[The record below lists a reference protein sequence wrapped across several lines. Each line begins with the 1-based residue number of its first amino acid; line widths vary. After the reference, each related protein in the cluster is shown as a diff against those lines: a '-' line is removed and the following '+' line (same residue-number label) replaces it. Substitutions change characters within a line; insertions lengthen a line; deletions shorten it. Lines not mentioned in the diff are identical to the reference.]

1 MAIVQKV
8 DFPKDNEF
16 HSVYSPLKLTI
27 RVNGGDTDGL
37 TGNVED
43 FVSCR
48 FHFTPFNETTDQWLN
63 NNNSSSYDNTAL
75 PDETF
80 AVHVP
85 YTPFVHGWS
94 IDSTP
99 NSQNTPASTGAT
111 YRYFTLDCAPLM
123 RNYLS
128 YNLRPC
134 SQDTENPNVLRDI
147 TLGQIAYNLF
157 TYYQIAYTPEYIDT
171 TGKLVLANGTGV
183 RPDLKGY
190 CYPRVIN
197 SALSYNEEIFG
208 YHGQSYAEVDG
219 TYENELQHSVINKI
233 YLHDSNDNENLY
245 GRMKYLSVKPQN
257 RIIGV
262 DECEYLTFAA
272 KNGTNGVYALVHF
285 YDFNGNLIDNG
296 EGTSGQGYYALNI
309 NATADGDG
317 TNTGNNGL
325 FSYGDG
331 GNQNPSYAVIQIGVG
346 TRNIKELCFTA
357 PSKFRNNQPVSDFSN
372 IAYYEVTTRNNS
384 SPHEQIGQTIRYTI
398 DHKRRNYN
406 ESTRFHW
413 QCRLGGI
420 DSYTFDGAMS
430 RGLQTSSSTYQQ
442 TVYPKFRGQISSND
456 SNTTLFKGSHIQQ
469 TTATAN
475 GGALIP
481 RIAGLTDDQYPS
493 IRKHTVDAYGN
504 GSATTRPITFDERQ
518 MVEDMMMSS
527 NVWVERGWRAKEIF
541 KEDFS
546 SYSSVAEIS
555 NNWTA
560 DVGDFNTDAAFFT
573 DEGHLTGTQVYRK
586 GNNAGN
592 DRVWAHSK
600 NLFKYDKNKLYEVE
614 IRYKSTE
621 GTSDL
626 IYCGL
631 TGFAKD
637 KTTFVNQTGANS
649 FSSQY
654 YITLDTVTT
663 ASNDRFVVQRGYI
676 SGVYKDS
683 GSYGGQRNIPIHHAY
698 AHKDVRFF
706 APMFILNHD
715 ATAGRTFVDYIKVTE
730 YSTDDPSQSQKF
742 SSMNRN
748 YYVPVLLKDGNLT
761 SYDSEQ
767 STTVTVDYV
776 ESRKKR
782 AIIT

>member
-1 MAIVQKV
+1 MPTVQKI
-8 DFPKDNEF
+8 DFPSNNEF

-27 RVNGGDTDGL
+27 RVSGGDADGL
-37 TGNVED
+37 TDTVED

-48 FHFTPFNETTDQWLN
+48 FHFTPYNETTDQWLN
-63 NNNSSSYDNTAL
+63 NNNNNSYTNTAL
-75 PDETF
+75 PNETF

-134 SQDTENPNVLRDI
+134 SHDTDNPNVERDI

-157 TYYQIAYTPEYIDT
+157 TYYQISYTPEYIDT
-171 TGKLVLANGTGV
+171 TGKLVRADGGGS

-208 YHGQSYAEVDG
+208 YHGQSYAEIDG
-219 TYENELQHSVINKI
+219 SYENELQHSVINKI
-233 YLHDSNDNENLY
+233 YLHDSNVNENLY

-272 KNGTNGVYALVHF
+272 KNGTDGVYATVTF
-285 YDFNGNLIDNG
+285 YDFDGNVIGNGDG
-296 EGTSGQGYYALNI
+296 SGYYGVNI
-309 NATADGDG
+309 NATANGDG
-317 TNTGNNGL
+317 TSTSNGSL
-325 FSYGDG
+325 FSYGNG
-331 GNQNPSYAVIQIGVG
+331 GNANPTYAVIQIGVG
-346 TRNIKELCFTA
+346 TRNIKELAITNA
-357 PSKFRNNQPVSDFSN
+357 SKFRNSQPLSDFSN
-372 IAYYEVTTRNNS
+372 VAYYEVETRKDS
-384 SPHEQIGQTIRYTI
+384 TPYDQIGQTIRYTI

-442 TVYPKFRGQISSND
+442 TVYPKFRGQLSASDSS
-456 SNTTLFKGSHIQQ
+456 TKLFRGSHIQQ
-469 TTATAN
+469 TTASDN
-475 GGALIP
+475 GGAVIP
-481 RIAGLTDDQYPS
+481 RISGLTDDQYPS

-541 KEDFS
+541 KEDFG
-546 SYSSVAEIS
+546 SYSSVSEIS
-555 NNWTA
+555 NNWNVDSGNLT
-560 DVGDFNTDAAFFT
+560 TDGAFFT
-573 DEGHLTGTQVYRK
+573 DEGHITGTQVYRK
-586 GNNAGN
+586 GNNSGN
-592 DRVWAHSK
+592 DQVWAHSK
-600 NLFKYDKNKLYEVE
+600 TKFKYDKNKLYEVE
-614 IRYKSTE
+614 IRYKS
-621 GTSDL
+621 SDGDSDA

-631 TGFAKD
+631 TGFAAD
-637 KTTFVNQTGANS
+637 KTTFVNQSGANS

-654 YITLDTVTT
+654 YITLENVATSSDDTYRV
-663 ASNDRFVVQRGYI
+663 NRGYI
-676 SGVYKDS
+676 SGFYKDG
-683 GSYGGQRNIPIHHAY
+683 GSYGASRNRPIHHAF

-706 APMFILNHD
+706 AAMFLLNHSN
-715 ATAGRTFVDYIKVTE
+715 TAGRTFVDYIKVTE

-748 YYVPVLLKDGNLT
+748 YYVPVLIKDGNLT